1 MLPVKTTFSIVDR
14 AAIKGDGGVVSRGV
28 CECARGVCDLHLCFR
43 YRGLGQTLEPQ
54 TQSPAWLGPPA
65 RSLCFPHWLPP
76 ASSVTWAG
84 RLSLPWQG
92 QRGGPARGPWPQA
105 AHPEL
110 AKDSLSWVAAALPGR
125 GRRSPA
131 LPS

>member
-1 MLPVKTTFSIVDR
+1 MR
-14 AAIKGDGGVVSRGV
+14 EV
-28 CECARGVCDLHLCFR
+28 CVTSTSASG
-43 YRGLGQTLEPQ
+43 YRGLGQILEPQ
-54 TQSPAWLGPPA
+54 TQSLAWLGPPA

-84 RLSLPWQG
+84 RLSLPWQR

-105 AHPEL
+105 AHLEL